1 MTCGERAR
9 HPAGTVTRLAAI
21 PPHALVLI
29 SIISIQLGAA
39 FSVTL
44 FDTLPPITVVF
55 ARLALAA
62 LLLAIVI
69 RPSVRTHLRRNWRL
83 LLVYGAT
90 LAVLNACFYE
100 AISRIPLGIAVAI
113 EFMGPLAVG
122 VATSRRA
129 QDFAWIALAL
139 AGLALLTPEIG
150 AGLDPLGIMFA
161 IISGTAWAGFV
172 VLSQKIGKR
181 IPGPDS
187 LVIGI
192 AVAALILA
200 PLGAPT
206 AVSVVHQLGDAG
218 AFLGLALSI
227 LAIAVLSTAIPFF
240 FEFTALQRMSAVVYG
255 VLITLEPVVAT
266 IIGAIA
272 LADWPG
278 PLALTAILCV
288 TIAAAGASLTK
299 RSEV

>member
-1 MTCGERAR
+1 MTAGPPELGHDGAVAR
-9 HPAGTVTRLAAI
+9 LGAL
-21 PPHALVLI
+21 PPHLLVLI

-62 LLLAIVI
+62 LLLAAII
-69 RPSVRTHLRRNWRL
+69 RPRVRKHLRQHGRW

-100 AISRIPLGIAVAI
+100 ATARIPLGIAVAI

-122 VATSRRA
+122 VAMSRRT

-139 AGLALLTPEIG
+139 AGLALLTPQIG
-150 AGLDPLGIMFA
+150 EELDPVGVVFA
-161 IISGTAWAGFV
+161 VISGSAWGGFV
-172 VLSQKIGKR
+172 VLSQRIGKR

-192 AVAALILA
+192 AIAAIILA
-200 PLGAPT
+200 PLATAPLLNV
-206 AVSVVHQLGDAG
+206 AQHVESISSMLRLGVSVA
-218 AFLGLALSI
+218 
-227 LAIAVLSTAIPFF
+227 AIAILSTAIPFF
-240 FEFTALQRMSAVVYG
+240 FEFTALQRLSALVYG
-255 VLITLEPVVAT
+255 VLITLEPAVAT
-266 IIGAIA
+266 LIGAVA
-272 LADWPG
+272 LGDWPG
-278 PLALTAILCV
+278 
-288 TIAAAGASLTK
+288 
-299 RSEV
+299 